1 MSSGEHI
8 CIHLCGHIHVSSI
21 LESQDMCM
29 FSFTNISLK
38 GLLTWFS
45 LIILPRLFYGRYLLA
60 KYSPISGILN
70 QFHFS
75 YSRGWI
81 LVLFIVCYFSVAKW
95 TWDPTAVFYVENAQ
109 IFGNLLWDQLPISYW
124 FQRVVQKFRKSS
136 ILQKVRYTYY
146 SLSDVFSHLIKIC
159 N

>member
-45 LIILPRLFYGRYLLA
+45 LIILPRLLYERYLLA

-81 LVLFIVCYFSVAKW
+81 LVLFIVSYFSVAKW
-95 TWDPTAVFYVENAQ
+95 TET
-109 IFGNLLWDQLPISYW
+109 LQLCFMWKMLKSLAISYGINCQ
-124 FQRVVQKFRKSS
+124 FHTDSKELFRNSEKVAFCKKSD
-136 ILQKVRYTYY
+136 ILTIVWVM
-146 SLSDVFSHLIKIC
+146 SLVIS
-159 N
+159 